1 MENQTNVDELSYR
14 EASTELERIIRNLE
28 SGDMELEASL
38 KSYTRGVELLRS
50 LRARL
55 ADAEQKVSVLVA
67 DIDGN
72 DVLQSADAAST
83 EDKPSFL

>member
-1 MENQTNVDELSYR
+1 MENQINVDELSYR
-14 EASTELERIIRNLE
+14 EASTELEHIIRNLE
-28 SGDMELEASL
+28 SGDMELEDSL

-50 LRARL
+50 LRGRL
-55 ADAEQKVSVLVA
+55 LDAEQKVSVLMA

-72 DVLQSADAAST
+72 DVLQPADAAST